1 MMDYWI
7 SFATSLDPND
17 GLGSQ
22 RKPRSLRDLSWE
34 LTVAFCFCRRSDV
47 VKVHVTEQ
55 CWYHLPKNHDD
66 GSPSLISRF
75 LWNLMELVRNSFQI
89 PIGRDKLL
97 SSAVILSYGVDDRLS
112 VENLILQ
119 GLSLLTWLILM
130 IQSIVKLWFLPT
142 RTTTL
147 FLTRI

>member
-1 MMDYWI
+1 M
-7 SFATSLDPND
+7 
-17 GLGSQ
+17 
-22 RKPRSLRDLSWE
+22 
-34 LTVAFCFCRRSDV
+34 

-119 GLSLLTWLILM
+119 GLSLLT
-130 IQSIVKLWFLPT
+130 
-142 RTTTL
+142 
-147 FLTRI
+147 